1 MLSIETIRHSIT
13 TNLAPKPDFIKQTII
28 SMIENKYYLT
38 KEGLEKI
45 QKDYE
50 SLLEFRKMKTTD
62 DVPSIWHSEDVNPE
76 YLSFQED
83 MNVLEARLT
92 EYENILKNV
101 ELICL
106 PSKDKRT
113 AVCLGSTVTVDLG
126 GEVDT
131 FTIVGTLEADPL
143 QKRISNESPIGSGLL
158 GAKIGDIVKVKTA
171 LVNHDCR
178 ILNIIYN

>member
-1 MLSIETIRHSIT
+1 M
-13 TNLAPKPDFIKQTII
+13 AD
-28 SMIENKYYLT
+28 NKYYLT

-45 QKDYE
+45 KKDYE
-50 SLLEFRKMKTTD
+50 SLLEFRKTKTTD

-101 ELICL
+101 ELIHL
-106 PSKDKRT
+106 PKKEDRQE
-113 AVCLGSTVTVDLG
+113 VMLGATVTVDLG

-131 FTIVGTLEADPL
+131 FTIVGTLEADPI
-143 QKRISNESPIGSGLL
+143 QKRISNESPIGNGLL
-158 GAKIGDIVKVKTA
+158 GARIGDVIKVKTT
-171 LVNHDCR
+171 LVNHDCK

>member
-1 MLSIETIRHSIT
+1 MT
-13 TNLAPKPDFIKQTII
+13 
-28 SMIENKYYLT
+28 ENKYYLT

-45 QKDYE
+45 KKDHE
-50 SLLEFRKMKTTD
+50 SLLEFRKTKTTD
-62 DVPSIWHSEDVNPE
+62 DVPSIWHSEDANPE

-101 ELICL
+101 ELISL
-106 PSKDKRT
+106 PPKEKRT
-113 AVCLGSTVTVDLG
+113 TVCLGATVTIDMG

-131 FTIVGTLEADPL
+131 FAIVGTLEADPI

-158 GAKIGDIVKVKTA
+158 GAKIGDVIKVKTA
-171 LVNHDCR
+171 LVNHDCK
-178 ILNIIYN
+178 ILKIVYD

>member
-1 MLSIETIRHSIT
+1 M
-13 TNLAPKPDFIKQTII
+13 AD
-28 SMIENKYYLT
+28 NKYYLT

-45 QKDYE
+45 KKDYE
-50 SLLEFRKMKTTD
+50 SLLEFRKTKTTD

-101 ELICL
+101 ELIHL
-106 PSKDKRT
+106 PKKEDRQE
-113 AVCLGSTVTVDLG
+113 VMLGATVTVDLG

-131 FTIVGTLEADPL
+131 FTIVGTLEADPI
-143 QKRISNESPIGSGLL
+143 QKRISNESPIGNGLL
-158 GAKIGDIVKVKTA
+158 GARIGDVIKVKPT
-171 LVNHDCR
+171 LVNHDCK
-178 ILNIIYN
+178 ILKIVYN

>member
-1 MLSIETIRHSIT
+1 MT
-13 TNLAPKPDFIKQTII
+13 
-28 SMIENKYYLT
+28 ENKYYLT
-38 KEGLEKI
+38 REGLEKI
-45 QKDYE
+45 RKDYE
-50 SLLEFRKMKTTD
+50 SLLEFRKAKTTD

-92 EYENILKNV
+92 EYEDILKNV
-101 ELICL
+101 ELINL
-106 PSKDKRT
+106 PPKEKRT
-113 AVCLGSTVTVDLG
+113 TICLGATVTVDLG

-158 GAKIGDIVKVKTA
+158 GTRIGDVVKVKTT
-171 LVNHDCR
+171 LVNHDCK
-178 ILNIIYN
+178 ILKIVYN